1 MPGKSQNRGR
11 LTAYCHPPTAYSRR
25 SGERRGSPVILA
37 SRARVPARRGRVN
50 PAARAHVQ
58 CLRPAGGVKVS
69 GPRDLRAHP
78 RRVAAKGSE
87 DEKTM
92 GVWARLKR
100 SLRAVFGGIIEK
112 TEDPELILQQTIRD
126 MRDRVPELNNSVAQ
140 VMATEKLLAKN
151 KERLETQVVDLDSKI
166 RASGKMGRDDIATAY
181 IGQVQQGQL
190 NLQKASQQLEHANLA
205 SKQALKARDNYVLQ
219 MQRRTA
225 EAMQLIN
232 QSKQAKLQEQLA
244 QTMESFELG
253 DDAST
258 SNEMRDKIDRRAAA
272 AEAKMQL
279 GAASVDTQMQD
290 IEREAMD
297 MQLQDKLL
305 AYKRDMGLLGTGTS
319 APAPQ
324 ALPAEG
330 ETTSGGQN
338 GTGGGHVS

>member
-1 MPGKSQNRGR
+1 M
-11 LTAYCHPPTAYSRR
+11 
-25 SGERRGSPVILA
+25 
-37 SRARVPARRGRVN
+37 
-50 PAARAHVQ
+50 
-58 CLRPAGGVKVS
+58 
-69 GPRDLRAHP
+69 
-78 RRVAAKGSE
+78 
-87 DEKTM
+87 
-92 GVWARLKR
+92 KR
-100 SLRAVFGGIIEK
+100 SMRALFGGIIEK

-166 RASGKMGRDDIATAY
+166 RASVKMGRDDIATAY
-181 IGQVQQGQL
+181 IGQLQQAQL
-190 NLQKASQQLEHANLA
+190 DLQKTSQQLEHANLA

-244 QTMESFELG
+244 QTMESFQLG

-258 SNEMRDKIDRRAAA
+258 FNEMRDKIDRRAAA

-305 AYKRDMGLLGTGTS
+305 AYKRDMGLLGAGPD
-319 APAPQ
+319 APTPQ

-330 ETTSGGQN
+330 ETTTTGGQN
-338 GTGGGHVS
+338 GTGGGRSS

>member
-1 MPGKSQNRGR
+1 MG
-11 LTAYCHPPTAYSRR
+11 LWSRMKR
-25 SGERRGSPVILA
+25 SM
-37 SRARVPARRGRVN
+37 RA
-50 PAARAHVQ
+50 
-58 CLRPAGGVKVS
+58 LFGGV
-69 GPRDLRAHP
+69 
-78 RRVAAKGSE
+78 
-87 DEKTM
+87 
-92 GVWARLKR
+92 
-100 SLRAVFGGIIEK
+100 IEK

-166 RASGKMGRDDIATAY
+166 RASVKLGRDDIATAY
-181 IGQVQQGQL
+181 IGQLQQAQVD
-190 NLQKASQQLEHANLA
+190 LQKTGQQLDHATNA

-244 QTMESFELG
+244 QTMESFQLG

-258 SNEMRDKIDRRAAA
+258 FNEMRDKIDRRAAA

-279 GAASVDTQMQD
+279 GSANVDTQMQD

-305 AYKRDMGLLGTGTS
+305 TYKREMGLLGTGTAS
-319 APAPQ
+319 SSPQ

-330 ETTSGGQN
+330 ETSGSANQN
-338 GTGGGHVS
+338 GSGSTS

>member
-1 MPGKSQNRGR
+1 MGLWARMK
-11 LTAYCHPPTAYSRR
+11 R
-25 SGERRGSPVILA
+25 SM
-37 SRARVPARRGRVN
+37 RA
-50 PAARAHVQ
+50 
-58 CLRPAGGVKVS
+58 LFGGV
-69 GPRDLRAHP
+69 
-78 RRVAAKGSE
+78 
-87 DEKTM
+87 
-92 GVWARLKR
+92 
-100 SLRAVFGGIIEK
+100 IEK

-166 RASGKMGRDDIATAY
+166 RASVKMGRDDIATAY
-181 IGQVQQGQL
+181 IGQLQRAQL
-190 NLQKASQQLEHANLA
+190 DLQKTTQQLEHAGSA

-244 QTMESFELG
+244 QTMESFQLG

-258 SNEMRDKIDRRAAA
+258 FNEMRDKIDRRAAA

-279 GAASVDTQMQD
+279 GSANVDTQMQD
-290 IEREAMD
+290 IEREALD

-305 AYKRDMGLLGTGTS
+305 AYKRDMGLLGTG
-319 APAPQ
+319 AAKPH
-324 ALPAEG
+324 ALPGEG
-330 ETTSGGQN
+330 ETASGSQN
-338 GTGGGHVS
+338 GTGGGRTS

>member
-1 MPGKSQNRGR
+1 
-11 LTAYCHPPTAYSRR
+11 
-25 SGERRGSPVILA
+25 
-37 SRARVPARRGRVN
+37 
-50 PAARAHVQ
+50 
-58 CLRPAGGVKVS
+58 
-69 GPRDLRAHP
+69 
-78 RRVAAKGSE
+78 
-87 DEKTM
+87 M
-92 GVWARLKR
+92 GLWTRMKR
-100 SLRAVFGGIIEK
+100 SVRALFGGIIEK

-166 RASGKMGRDDIATAY
+166 RASVKMGRDDIASAY
-181 IGQVQQGQL
+181 IGQLQQAQL
-190 NLQKASQQLEHANLA
+190 DLQKTSQQLEHANLA

-258 SNEMRDKIDRRAAA
+258 FNEMRDKIDRRAAA

-279 GAASVDTQMQD
+279 GAASVDTQMQE
-290 IEREAMD
+290 IEREALD

-305 AYKRDMGLLGTGTS
+305 EYKRDMGLLGTGNA
-319 APAPQ
+319 APSPQ

-330 ETTSGGQN
+330 ETTGGGQN
-338 GTGGGHVS
+338 GTGGRSM

>member
-1 MPGKSQNRGR
+1 
-11 LTAYCHPPTAYSRR
+11 
-25 SGERRGSPVILA
+25 
-37 SRARVPARRGRVN
+37 
-50 PAARAHVQ
+50 
-58 CLRPAGGVKVS
+58 
-69 GPRDLRAHP
+69 
-78 RRVAAKGSE
+78 
-87 DEKTM
+87 M
-92 GVWARLKR
+92 GVWTRMKR
-100 SLRAVFGGIIEK
+100 SMRALFGGIIEK

-166 RASGKMGRDDIATAY
+166 RASVKMGRDDIATAY
-181 IGQVQQGQL
+181 IGQLQQAQL
-190 NLQKASQQLEHANLA
+190 DLQKTSQQLEHATGA

-244 QTMESFELG
+244 QTMESFQLG

-258 SNEMRDKIDRRAAA
+258 FNELRDKIDRRAAA

-279 GAASVDTQMQD
+279 GSANVDTQMQD
-290 IEREAMD
+290 IEREALD

-305 AYKRDMGLLGTGTS
+305 AYKKDMGLLGAGAGS
-319 APAPQ
+319 SAPQ

-330 ETTSGGQN
+330 ETTGGQN
-338 GTGGGHVS
+338 GTGGGRVN